1 MRFVPPAGN
10 GDRPADLAEF
20 GLREVLES
28 IAPSSGLLPDEI
40 RQIRTFEEVG
50 VLTAN
55 RGLVLMMAD
64 GTEFQVTIVRN
75 K

>member
-40 RQIRTFEEVG
+40 
-50 VLTAN
+50 
-55 RGLVLMMAD
+55 GLIGAM
-64 GTEFQVTIVRN
+64 VRN
-75 K
+75 ICYGNAADYFGFDVPRMDSGVAS